1 MLNVVKHGDDMT
13 EHAAPGMPENCEL
26 VVEPD
31 TDSRL
36 GLLADKLDKLVLP
49 LGKWMFLISLAA
61 VGFMSLPIMLDVINR
76 FFIGAS
82 LQGVVELEEFFM
94 VVIVFLSLGYVQRQE
109 GHIHIDLLTCKLPD
123 WLTRCLNTFNLAASS
138 VFFMI
143 MCWRTLITMMK
154 KSSEYSPMLSIPLW
168 FGLGLAVI
176 GVAILA
182 LVLLQQ
188 LFRSMAA
195 NLKDHSAMGMII
207 ALLGAVLLITMP
219 MWLKALGLGVSR
231 FEYGVYG
238 MMFLMVLLLAGMPI
252 GFAMGLVGYIGLG
265 VLGFNMIPALN
276 MLGIAPY
283 TTSASFILA
292 VAPLFILMG
301 LMASEAGISQELF
314 ETAQKWLGRLPGG
327 LAMAS
332 VAGCS
337 GFAAVCGDSMA
348 TAVTMG
354 SVALPEMKRAKY
366 SLGLA
371 CGSLAAGGT
380 LGILIPPSIGFIF
393 YALVTE
399 QSVGKLFIAGIIPGL
414 LLAVMFIFAIWLIAV
429 RNPEKAPRGE
439 KSTLQEKLL
448 SLKGVVGMLALF
460 VLILGGI
467 LGGLFSPTEGGA
479 IGVLGALTIALMR
492 RKLSWAGIVKSCE
505 HTVYITSKLLMIL
518 IGVGILGYF
527 MAASRLPFHL
537 ASVVTE
543 SGLNK
548 YVILAGVMG
557 LYVLLG
563 CLMNVIP
570 MILLTLPAIFPSI
583 TALGF
588 DPIWFGVL
596 TVIIMEMGQIT
607 PPIGV
612 NVFALSSVAEGVSMG
627 TIFLGILPFFICMVL
642 MLALIIVF
650 PSLATWLVGVF
661 F

>member
-1 MLNVVKHGDDMT
+1 
-13 EHAAPGMPENCEL
+13 MPENCEL
-26 VVEPD
+26 MAEPD
-31 TDSRL
+31 TESRL

-49 LGKWMFLISLAA
+49 LGRWMFLISLAA

-82 LQGVVELEEFFM
+82 LKGVVELEEYLM

-123 WLTRCLNTFNLAASS
+123 WLTRCLNTFNLAAAS
-138 VFFMI
+138 VFFII
-143 MCWRTLITMMK
+143 MCWRTLITMMT

-188 LFRSMAA
+188 LLRSIAA
-195 NLKDHSAMGMII
+195 NLEDHAAMGMFI
-207 ALLGAVLLITMP
+207 ALVGAVLLITMP
-219 MWLKALGLGVSR
+219 MWIKALDLGVSR

-238 MMFLMVLLLAGMPI
+238 MVFLMVLLLAGMPI
-252 GFAMGLVGYIGLG
+252 GFAMGVVGYIGLG
-265 VLGFNMIPALN
+265 ILGFNMLPALN

-301 LMASEAGISQELF
+301 LMASEAGISKELF
-314 ETAQKWLGRLPGG
+314 QTAQKWLGRLPGG

-366 SLGLA
+366 NPGLA

-429 RNPEKAPRGE
+429 RNPENAPRGE
-439 KSTLQEKLL
+439 KSSFKEKLL

-467 LGGLFSPTEGGA
+467 LGGVFSPTEGGA

-492 RKLSWAGIVKSCE
+492 RKLSLAGIVKSCE
-505 HTVYITSKLLMIL
+505 RTVYITSKLLMIL

-527 MAASRLPFHL
+527 MAASRLPFQL

-557 LYVLLG
+557 LYVVLG

-612 NVFALSSVAEGVSMG
+612 NVFALSSVAEGVGMG

>member
-1 MLNVVKHGDDMT
+1 MT
-13 EHAAPGMPENCEL
+13 EQAAPIIPKNCEL
-26 VVEPD
+26 VIEPGD
-31 TDSRL
+31 ESCL
-36 GLLADKLDKLVLP
+36 GAIANSLDQILLP

-61 VGFMSLPIMLDVINR
+61 VGFMSLPIMLDVLNR

-82 LQGVVELEEFFM
+82 ITGVVELEEFLM

-109 GHIHIDLLTCKLPD
+109 GHIHIDLLTCKLPG
-123 WLTRCLNTFNLAASS
+123 WAARCLNTFNLTAAT
-138 VFFMI
+138 VFFFI
-143 MCWRTLITMMK
+143 MCWRTGITMLK
-154 KSSEYSPMLSIPLW
+154 KSSEYSPMLSIPMW
-168 FGLGLAVI
+168 FGLGLAVL

-182 LVLLQQ
+182 LFLLQQ
-188 LFRSMAA
+188 LIRSIAA
-195 NLKDHSAMGMII
+195 NLNDHVVMGLILAI
-207 ALLGAVLLITMP
+207 VAAVLLVTMP
-219 MWLKALGLGVSR
+219 NWLKALDLGVSR
-231 FEYGVYG
+231 FEYGLYG
-238 MMFLMVLLLAGMPI
+238 MVFLMVLLLAGMPI
-252 GFAMGLVGYIGLG
+252 GFAMGMVGYIGLG

-366 SLGLA
+366 KPGLA

-380 LGILIPPSIGFIF
+380 LGILIPPSVGFIF

-429 RNPEKAPRGE
+429 RNPENAPRGQ
-439 KSTLQEKLL
+439 KASLKDKML
-448 SLKGVVGMLALF
+448 SLKGVIGMLALF
-460 VLILGGI
+460 VVILGGI
-467 LGGLFSPTEGGA
+467 LGGFFSPTEGGA
-479 IGVLGALTIALMR
+479 IGVVGALIIALVR
-492 RKLSWAGIVKSCE
+492 RKLTFRGILHSCE
-505 HTVYITSKLLMIL
+505 RTVYITSKLLMIL
-518 IGVGILGYF
+518 IGVGILGFF
-527 MAASRLPFHL
+527 MAASRLPFEL
-537 ASVVTE
+537 ANVVTE

-557 LYVLLG
+557 LYILLG

-627 TIFLGILPFFICMVL
+627 TIFAGILPFFICMIVL
-642 MLALIIVF
+642 LALIIAF
-650 PSLATWLVGVF
+650 PPLATWLVGVF